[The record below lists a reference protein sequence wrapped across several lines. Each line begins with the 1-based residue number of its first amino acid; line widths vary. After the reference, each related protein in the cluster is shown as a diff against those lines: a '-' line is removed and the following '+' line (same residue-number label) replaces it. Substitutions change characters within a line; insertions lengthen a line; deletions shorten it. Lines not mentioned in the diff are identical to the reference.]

1 MSKKLKAFVD
11 QENQWR
17 SIVYKGNNLLTLD
30 TPEGRRE
37 IANQIDSQLSP
48 ENLSCDGELSL
59 TQVRARYSRLVA
71 VAKQL
76 KAIDPNVVIH
86 EMA

>member
-1 MSKKLKAFVD
+1 MRKLKAFID
-11 QENQWR
+11 RENKWR
-17 SIVYKGNNLLTLD
+17 SIVYKGENLLSLD
-30 TPEGRRE
+30 TPLRRQE
-37 IANQIDSQLSP
+37 VANAIDMQLSP
-48 ENLSCDGELSL
+48 ENLSCDGELTL
-59 TQVRARYSRLVA
+59 PYIRARYNRLVA